1 MYGIYLGDG
10 AKTSGLHLLSVKL
23 NSALREVEPGGR
35 KLANLFSILVQQ
47 RYRIST
53 SKLPLLDDASQL
65 PDPSA
70 FLSQHVLGPGGH
82 DDDLGPGGSHTDLR
96 GRDDYDLEERSG
108 FKQS

>member
-53 SKLPLLDDASQL
+53 SNSPLLDDASQL

-82 DDDLGPGGSHTDLR
+82 DDDLGSGGSHTDL
-96 GRDDYDLEERSG
+96 
-108 FKQS
+108 